1 LYDFDPWRGRDL
13 IALLIA
19 ISISAG
25 TVLGWFAYKAS
36 LRIQAWGLNMNAQDR
51 IFQEAVR
58 EDSVDSQRDRKRPEA
73 DHGPVPAL
81 GRRQMPFGAVS
92 SK

>member
-1 LYDFDPWRGRDL
+1 M

-19 ISISAG
+19 ISVVTG

-58 EDSVDSQRDRKRPEA
+58 EDSADPQPGRKRPEA
-73 DHGPVPAL
+73 DYGSVPVL
-81 GRRQMPFGAVS
+81 GRRHLPLGVGS

>member
-1 LYDFDPWRGRDL
+1 M

-19 ISISAG
+19 ISISTG

-36 LRIQAWGLNMNAQDR
+36 LRIRTWGLNLDAQDR
-51 IFQEAVR
+51 IFQEAAR
-58 EDSVDSQRDRKRPEA
+58 EDSVDSQSSRKRPEA

-81 GRRQMPFGAVS
+81 GRRHLPFGAVS

>member
-1 LYDFDPWRGRDL
+1 V

-19 ISISAG
+19 ISISTG
-25 TVLGWFAYKAS
+25 TVLGWFAYKTS

-58 EDSVDSQRDRKRPEA
+58 EDSVDSRRDRKRPEA
-73 DHGPVPAL
+73 DHGPVSAL

>member
-1 LYDFDPWRGRDL
+1 M
-13 IALLIA
+13 IALFIV
-19 ISISAG
+19 ISVSAG
-25 TVLGWFAYKAS
+25 TVLGWFVYKAS

-58 EDSVDSQRDRKRPEA
+58 EDSVDSQRGRTRPGA
-73 DHGPVPAL
+73 GRGPVPAL
-81 GRRQMPFGAVS
+81 GGHLPFGAVS